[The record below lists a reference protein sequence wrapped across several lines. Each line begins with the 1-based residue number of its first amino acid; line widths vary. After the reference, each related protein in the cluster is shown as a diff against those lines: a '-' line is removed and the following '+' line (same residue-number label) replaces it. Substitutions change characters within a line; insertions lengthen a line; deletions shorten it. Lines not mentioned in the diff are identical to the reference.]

1 MKFLPGKPKRSA
13 VRKIDAPVLQ
23 RIDPLPPTNPF
34 FSFTYSSHEMHIADG
49 RTHVKAKQ
57 VRFEDGRIKTEQ
69 FEGQLPANVYE
80 QTLGETQRF
89 FADQTMSMLN
99 GFSALFSLPMK
110 HPRDKE

>member
-1 MKFLPGKPKRSA
+1 MKFLAEKSKRRA
-13 VRKIDAPVLQ
+13 VRKIDAPLLQ
-23 RIDPLPPTNPF
+23 RIEPAPPANPF

-57 VRFEDGRIKTEQ
+57 VRFEDGRMKTEQ

-89 FADQTMSMLN
+89 FADQTISMLK
-99 GFSALFSLPMK
+99 GFSALLSLPLK